1 MARPE
6 NHCEILDMPQQSPPS
21 PFVFVGIASSV
32 VALDKKSGE
41 IAWSTK
47 LRASSLV
54 SLLHDGPHVFA
65 VSSGEISC
73 LAAATGAVLWHNPL
87 KGYGRGFAI
96 LAGATSDGIAGA
108 QAVEQANAAAS
119 AAASSAMITST
130 MMHSS

>member
-1 MARPE
+1 MACPE
-6 NHCEILDMPQQSPPS
+6 NHCEIHDMPQQASPS
-21 PFVFVGIASSV
+21 PFVFVGIASCV
-32 VALDKKSGE
+32 VALDKQSGE

-47 LRASSLV
+47 LRTSSLV

-73 LAAATGAVLWHNPL
+73 LAAATGAIVWHNPL

-96 LAGATSDGIAGA
+96 LAGATSEGIAGA

-119 AAASSAMITST
+119 SAATTTMMTAT

>member
-21 PFVFVGIASSV
+21 PFVFVGIGSSV
-32 VALDKKSGE
+32 VALDKQNGS
-41 IAWSTK
+41 IAWSAK
-47 LRASSLV
+47 LLSSSLV

-73 LAAATGAVLWHNPL
+73 FAAATGAILWHNPL
-87 KGYGRGFAI
+87 RGYGRGFAI
-96 LAGATSDGIAGA
+96 LAGATSEGIAGA
-108 QAVEQANAAAS
+108 QAIEQTN
-119 AAASSAMITST
+119 AAASSAATSAIITST